1 MIFSLSLVPLCML
14 GGIGL
19 LHVPVDIISA
29 PATNICIGMAIDSM
43 VHLMFGVRRA
53 ERDGKTGWSAWVVA
67 REEQW
72 RGIVYSDVIIA
83 AGFAIFVLSDFPPTQ
98 RFGLVVVFGT
108 IIDILANLF
117 VLPLLGG
124 AELKRAAAHG
134 RGHA

>member
-1 MIFSLSLVPLCML
+1 
-14 GGIGL
+14 
-19 LHVPVDIISA
+19 
-29 PATNICIGMAIDSM
+29 
-43 VHLMFGVRRA
+43 MFGVRRA
-53 ERDGKTGWSAWVVA
+53 GRDGKTGWSAWVSA

-124 AELKRAAAHG
+124 AELKRVAAHS
-134 RGHA
+134 RSHA